1 MWQPLFDP
9 DLRPRYRAIAEA
21 LGEDISSGRL
31 QPGER
36 LPTVRALAAA
46 LGVTAGTVHRAYALA
61 ESRGLLERRVGRGS
75 FVRGEG
81 GARQLP
87 GMLPASYSD
96 PLSLA
101 MNFPAPLA
109 LEAAFEQALAGIR
122 RDGLIDALL
131 NYEAS
136 RGHPRHRDAM
146 AAWLRVRGAVL
157 DGASSAGESLI
168 LTCGAQQA
176 VATALFALARPG
188 ETVLCEALSYSGL
201 KSAARLHGIKLAGL
215 AMDAEG
221 LLPEALQEACRRRLG
236 RLLFC
241 MPTVH
246 NPTTRTQSPARREA
260 IAALVE
266 KYRLTLIED
275 DLYLPPTAGLS
286 PLQALIPERTVYLSS
301 LSKCVAPGLR
311 LGAIAAPVTL
321 LPDLVAAAQACVWMA
336 SPLSAEIAAR
346 WIDSGEAA
354 QIQSR
359 RATQNAARLAI
370 ARDCLRGL
378 RYESAA
384 HNTHLWLRAPLG
396 WRGEEFASALAARG
410 VTVTAPGY
418 FAIGEHAD
426 DHLRLSIGQPAS
438 EGDLRRALGV
448 VAEVADGRKGRMDF
462 PL

>member
-1 MWQPLFDP
+1 MWQPRIDP
-9 DLRPRYRAIAEA
+9 ELRPRYRAIAET
-21 LGEDISSGRL
+21 LGEDISTGRL

-36 LPTVRALAAA
+36 LPPVRALAAG
-46 LGVTAGTVHRAYALA
+46 LGVTPGTVHRAYAQA
-61 ESRGLLERRVGRGS
+61 ESRGLVERRVGRGS
-75 FVRGEG
+75 FVRGDG

-109 LEAAFEQALAGIR
+109 LEAAFEGALAGIR

-136 RGHPRHRDAM
+136 RGHTRHRDAM
-146 AAWLRVRGAVL
+146 AAWLRARGAVL
-157 DGASSAGESLI
+157 NGEALI

-176 VATALFALARPG
+176 VATTLFALARPG

-201 KSAARLHGIKLAGL
+201 KSAARLHGIHLAGL

-221 LLPEALQEACRRRLG
+221 LLPEALDEACRQRLG

-246 NPTTRTQSPARREA
+246 NPTTRSQSPARRAA
-260 IAALVE
+260 IAALIE

-275 DLYLPPTAGLS
+275 DLYLPPGEVVA
-286 PLQALIPERTVYLSS
+286 PLQALIPQRTVYLSS

-311 LGAIAAPVTL
+311 IGAIAAPPAL

-359 RATQNAARLAI
+359 RAIQNAARQAI
-370 ARDCLRGL
+370 ACDCLRGL

-396 WRGEEFASALAARG
+396 WGGEEFASALAARG
-410 VTVTAPGY
+410 VTVTPPGY

-426 DHLRLSIGQPAS
+426 DHLRLSIGQPAG
-438 EGDLRRALGV
+438 EDDLRRALSV
-448 VAEVADGRKGRMDF
+448 IAEVAGGRRGRMDI